1 MPGPGKTF
9 NGSNDPN
16 DPDAIIG
23 TDGDDQFNLF
33 AGNDRG
39 HGGEGNDTM
48 RGGAGNDTLLG
59 QGGDDVLIGE
69 GGVDILLGGAGK
81 DTFKYNFVSD
91 SGVGFE
97 KRDIINDFEVG
108 QDKIDLFTID
118 ANVNANAPGNQ
129 AFTFIGSAGFHGVAG
144 ELRTFISSINGS
156 LIVAADVNGDG
167 KTDMQI
173 EVQDVTSLSQS
184 DFVL

>member
-69 GGVDILLGGAGK
+69 GGTDILLGGSGR
-81 DTFKYNFVSD
+81 DTFKFQFTSD
-91 SGVGFE
+91 SGVGSGN
-97 KRDIINDFEVG
+97 RDIINDFERG
-108 QDKIDLFTID
+108 LDKIDLSVID
-118 ANVNANAPGNQ
+118 ANLGAAGNQ
-129 AFTFIGSAGFHGVAG
+129 AFDFIGGAPFSGVAG
-144 ELRTFISSINGS
+144 QVRTAHTTTGN
-156 LIVAADVNGDG
+156 LVVLMDVNGD
-167 KTDMQI
+167 KKFDMQI
-173 EVQDVTSLSQS
+173 EVQNDVTSLSVS